1 MNKDMVIDAL
11 EASKIALDYM
21 AKKGIVVFSREIISI
36 FRKSLAWF
44 VEIESPKFTGVVI
57 IKSRT
62 GEVAKELT
70 L

>member
-1 MNKDMVIDAL
+1 MNNGLVEDAL
-11 EASKIALDYM
+11 EASNIALDHM
-21 AKKGIVVFSREIISI
+21 AKKGVIVFSREVMSI

-44 VEIESPKFTGVVI
+44 VEIESPKFTGVII

-62 GEVAKELT
+62 GEVAKEMT